1 MIEAGAGAAPVVPGT
16 TNTPAEN
23 QNDLGQP
30 INAGWRDALPETIR
44 GEKTLAKFKDAG
56 ALAQSYIELEKMPR
70 GVAVPKDDA
79 KPEEWAAYY
88 DKIGRPS
95 DPSAYA
101 VNVKV
106 PEGMPWSKEAE
117 KNILVKLHDAGLTTR
132 QAEKVIN
139 GYIEIAAKG
148 NLLIEQGKNQ
158 TRQEAEDTM
167 KAEWGGLTDTNTALV
182 QRSVAEFGGDEFRI
196 YLDDTGLGNDPRF
209 MRFVHAMAQPM
220 LEDGLIRGEGLG
232 MKRAEAAA
240 EIQRLMAD
248 PGWAKGDKQILAR
261 ISDLYPLAHGGD
273 E

>member
-1 MIEAGAGAAPVVPGT
+1 VIEAGAGAAPAVTGT

-88 DKIGRPS
+88 DKIGRPK

-117 KNILVKLHDAGLTTR
+117 ANILVKLHDAGLTTR

-148 NLLIEQGKNQ
+148 NLLIEQAKNQ
-158 TRQEAEDTM
+158 TRQEAENTM
-167 KAEWGGLTDTNTALV
+167 KGEWGGLADTNIALV
-182 QRSVAEFGGDEFRI
+182 QRSVAEFGGDEFRT

-240 EIQRLMAD
+240 EINRLMKD
-248 PGWAKGDKQILAR
+248 PKWAAGDKDILAR
-261 ISDLYPLAHGGD
+261 IADLYPLAHGGD